1 MKCSDIMSKKDFD
14 VDKELERIARKTNLN
29 MRKSEY
35 SFENQLKKLDKDI
48 NNLTKQKIK
57 DFDKNKELTSQYLS
71 IDYKQDT
78 IDRYREKL
86 KKI

>member
-1 MKCSDIMSKKDFD
+1 MSKKDFD

-57 DFDKNKELTSQYLS
+57 DFDKNKELNSKYLS

>member
-1 MKCSDIMSKKDFD
+1 MDI
-14 VDKELERIARKTNLN
+14 DKEIEKLARKSNIN

-35 SFENQLKKLDKDI
+35 AFENQLKKLDTEID
-48 NNLTKQKIK
+48 NLVKGKIK
-57 DFDKNKELTSQYLS
+57 EFDRNKKLTSEYLE

>member
-1 MKCSDIMSKKDFD
+1 MSDKEKIDY
-14 VDKELERIARKTNLN
+14 DKELEKIARKTNMN
-29 MRKSEY
+29 VRNSEY
-35 SFENQLKKLDKDI
+35 SFENQIKKLDEDI
-48 NNLTKQKIK
+48 DKIAQQKIK
-57 DFDKNKELTSQYLS
+57 DFDKNKELTSKYLS

>member
-1 MKCSDIMSKKDFD
+1 MSKKEKIDF
-14 VDKELERIARKTNLN
+14 DKELEKIARKSNVN
-29 MRKSEY
+29 IRKSEY

-48 NNLTKQKIK
+48 DNLSNKKIK
-57 DFDKNKELTSQYLS
+57 EFDKNKELALEYLS
-71 IDYKQDT
+71 IDYGHDS

>member
-1 MKCSDIMSKKDFD
+1 MSKKEELDI
-14 VDKELERIARKTNLN
+14 DKEMKKTARKSNIN
-29 MRKSEY
+29 IRKSEY

-48 NNLTKQKIK
+48 DNIIKGKIK
-57 DFDKNKELTSQYLS
+57 DFDEYKQLTSDYLE
-71 IDYKQDT
+71 IDYHQDT

>member
-1 MKCSDIMSKKDFD
+1 MSKKDFD
-14 VDKELERIARKTNLN
+14 VDKELERLARKSNLN
-29 MRKSEY
+29 IRKSEY
-35 SFENQLKKLDKDI
+35 SYENQLKKLDDEI
-48 NNLTKQKIK
+48 NNISKQKIK
-57 DFDKNKELTSQYLS
+57 DFDKNKELISQYLS